1 MPASWRFSKGNQE
14 ENMLRVNLKTSLSRG
29 LALIAIVVLGAGI
42 APALAKQDSEIAF
55 TKTVLDNG
63 LTLLVH
69 EDHKAP
75 IVAVNVW
82 YHVGSKNEKPGRTGF
97 AHLFE
102 HLMFNGSENNDDDYF
117 QVLEKIGATTL
128 NGTTNEDRTNYFQ
141 NVPTSS
147 LDVVLW
153 MESDRMGHLLG
164 AITQEKLDEQRGVV
178 QNEKRQF
185 ENQPYALAEEMIV
198 QHTYPEG
205 HPYSWTV
212 IGSMEDLNAA
222 ALEDVHQWFK
232 DYYGAANAVIVL
244 AGDITP
250 EAAKEKVQR
259 FFGHIPSGPPVPRP
273 QAWVAKREG
282 TIRQSAEDR
291 VPHARV
297 FKVWNVPASSTVAH
311 DHLERVADILASGKN
326 SRLYK
331 RLVYDEQ
338 IALNVNAYVD
348 SREIGS
354 LFRIEATAQ
363 PDAELAAVEAAVDEE
378 LARLFAEGPTAEE
391 LARVKV
397 GRYASFVRSS
407 EGVGGFGGKSDI
419 LARNQ
424 VYAGD
429 PQHFAVQ
436 LARFEAAT
444 ADDLRATAGEWLS
457 DGVYV
462 LEVHPF
468 KDYTVAESDV
478 DRSKVPS
485 PGVAPEPHFVKLR
498 RDKLS
503 NGMKLILA
511 ERHSTPV
518 VELSLMA
525 DAGYAAD
532 SFAVAGTAQLA
543 MTMLDEGTKTRNAL
557 QISEQLNALGAQLF
571 SGSNLDVS
579 SVNLSALTANL
590 EASLELMADV
600 VMNPAFPENEFQRL
614 QRQQLSAI
622 DAQKANPI
630 QMALR
635 VFPMLLYGQDHAYG
649 TPFTGSGHRHEVEK
663 LTRGDLVKFHETWIR
678 PNNSTMLIVGDT
690 TMAEI
695 KPKLERLFKGWK
707 QGKVPA
713 KNLGTVAQKNTPTV
727 YIIDKPDAIQSVI
740 LAGHVAP
747 PRGREDDLAVETM
760 NTVLGGSFTSR
771 LNMNLREDKHW
782 AYGAGSVMVDAK
794 GQRPFLAYAP
804 VQTDKTRE
812 SMAEVQKELEAICGP
827 RPVSEEELVKVKDK
841 KVLELPGT
849 WETNGAVLGSLAEM
863 VRFGLEDNYFDSYAD
878 NVRALSVGQVGAT
891 AREMLHPDK
900 LVWVVVGDRAKI
912 EADIRELGLGQISL
926 LDVDGNPIQ

>member
-1 MPASWRFSKGNQE
+1 MLQARFRAPRWRS
-14 ENMLRVNLKTSLSRG
+14 
-29 LALIAIVVLGAGI
+29 LALTAIVALPAGFV
-42 APALAKQDSEIAF
+42 PVSAKQDVEIPF

-117 QVLEKIGATTL
+117 QVLERIGATTL

-141 NVPTSS
+141 NVPTSA

-198 QHTYPEG
+198 EHTYPEG

-222 ALEDVHQWFK
+222 ALDDVHQWFK
-232 DYYGAANAVIVL
+232 DYYGSANAVIVL

-259 FFGHIPSGPPVPRP
+259 YFGHIPSGPPVPRP
-273 QAWVAKREG
+273 QVWIAKREG
-282 TIRQSAEDR
+282 TIRQTAEDR

-297 FKVWNVPASSTVAH
+297 YKVWNVPPLSDVEH
-311 DHLERVADILASGKN
+311 DHLEMVADVLASGKN

-338 IALNVNAYVD
+338 IALSVEAYVD
-348 SREIGS
+348 SGEIGS

-363 PDAELAAVEAAVDEE
+363 PGVELAKVEAAIDEE
-378 LARLFAEGPTAEE
+378 LARLIAEGPTAEE
-391 LARVKV
+391 IERVKV
-397 GRYASFVRSS
+397 GRYASLVRSS
-407 EGVGGFGGKSDI
+407 EAIGGFGGKSDI

-424 VYAGD
+424 VYTGD
-429 PQHFAVQ
+429 AEHYRVQ
-436 LARFEAAT
+436 QVRFEAAT
-444 ADDLRATAGEWLS
+444 AGDLREAADQWLS

-462 LEVHPF
+462 LEVNPF
-468 KDYTVAESDV
+468 KDYKVAESDV

-485 PGVAPEPHFVKLR
+485 PGAAPEPKFVELR
-498 RDKLS
+498 RDRLS
-503 NGMKLILA
+503 NGMELILA

-518 VELSLMA
+518 VELSLMM

-543 MTMLDEGTKTRNAL
+543 MNMLDEGTKTRDAL
-557 QISEQLNALGAQLF
+557 QISEELNALGARLS

-579 SVNLSALTANL
+579 TVNLSALKANL
-590 EASLELMADV
+590 DASLELMADV
-600 VMNPAFPENEFQRL
+600 VMNPSFPEKEFKRL

-635 VFPMLLYGQDHAYG
+635 VFPILLYGKDHAYG
-649 TPFTGSGHRHEVEK
+649 TPFTGSGHKHEVEK
-663 LTRGDLVKFHETWIR
+663 LTRDDLVEFHKTWIR
-678 PNNSTMLIVGDT
+678 PNNAAMVIVGDT
-690 TMAEI
+690 SLAEI

-707 QGKVPA
+707 KGKVPT
-713 KNLGTVAQKNTPTV
+713 KNIATVAQKKSSSV
-727 YIIDKPDAIQSVI
+727 YLIDKPDAIQSII

-794 GQRPFLAYAP
+794 GQRPFLAFAP

-827 RPVSEEELVKVKDK
+827 RPVSEEELARVKGK

-849 WETNGAVLGSLAEM
+849 WETNGAVLGSIAEM
-863 VRFGLEDNYFDSYAD
+863 VRFDLDADYFDKYAD
-878 NVRALSVGQVGAT
+878 SVRALSVGQVGAT
-891 AREMLHPDK
+891 AKEMLHPDK
-900 LVWVVVGDRAKI
+900 LIWVVVGDRSEI
-912 EADIRELGLGQISL
+912 EANIRALGLGEISL
-926 LDVDGNPIQ
+926 LDADGNPVN